1 MKKTVAVAGNSGP
14 KVRSDCEIALEL
26 KSDGGIDIDLT
37 SKVKVLYGESI
48 KQLVTEILE
57 FFGVRHASVKIVD
70 SGALPFVLAAR
81 MESAVKQLIDS
92 DLEFLPEFLEENNYT
107 SKRDR
112 FRFSRLYLPGNNPGL
127 MINAGLHSADGIILD
142 LEDSVAPEKK
152 DEARFLVRNALRQ
165 IYFMGA
171 ERMVRI
177 NQGERG
183 LKDLRAII
191 PNNVNLVLIPK
202 CESREYIIKVE
213 NEIATIKKKFKLDN
227 KVFLMPIIESALGV
241 ENSFEIARGSENV
254 VALAIGLEDYTA
266 DLGVART
273 IEGKE
278 SFYARTRLVVAAR
291 AAGIQAIDSVFSDVA
306 DMDALRENVKV
317 SKSLGFEGM
326 GCIHPRQIPV
336 IRQGFAPDKAEI
348 ERSEKIVLA
357 FETAQKNGL
366 GVVALGSKMID
377 PPVVA
382 RAQKIID
389 LAVRLN
395 ILPHDWINQMQS
407 DGKQS
412 EKE

>member
-14 KVRSDCEIALEL
+14 KVRSDCEITLEL
-26 KSDGGIDIDLT
+26 KSGVGIDIDLT

-48 KQLVTEILE
+48 KKLVAEISE
-57 FFGVRHASVKIVD
+57 FFGVRHASVKVVD
-70 SGALPFVLAAR
+70 SGALPFVIAAR
-81 MESAVKQLIDS
+81 MESVVKQLIDT
-92 DLEFLPEFLEENNYT
+92 DLEFLPEFLDENNYT
-107 SKRDR
+107 STRDR

-273 IEGKE
+273 IEGTE

-317 SKSLGFEGM
+317 SKSLGFEVM

-336 IRQGFAPDKAEI
+336 IRQGFAPDEAEI
-348 ERSEKIVLA
+348 EKSKKIVLA
-357 FETAQKNGL
+357 FQTAQKNGL

-395 ILPHDWINQMQS
+395 ILPHDWINQLPF
-407 DGKQS
+407 DEKQAV
-412 EKE
+412 KE